1 MQSNQVNKRVMLTSM
16 TEQIF
21 SILLDNQSEWVAFFS
36 LLFIVF
42 IEDVIFIPLHRLI
55 VLSRLQLNVDLI
67 FSD

>member
-1 MQSNQVNKRVMLTSM
+1 MQSNQVNKRVMLASM

-36 LLFIVF
+36 LLSIVL
-42 IEDVIFIPLHRLI
+42 IEDVIFIPLRRLI

>member
-1 MQSNQVNKRVMLTSM
+1 MQSNQVNKRVMLASM

-21 SILLDNQSEWVAFFS
+21 SILLADHSEWVAFFS
-36 LLFIVF
+36 LLSIVL
-42 IEDVIFIPLHRLI
+42 IEDVIFIPLRRLI